1 MYTLNLTIVRFFLG
15 ALILTSILH
24 AADWPQFR
32 GPGGSAVSEEQNLP
46 LKWSAAEGLLWKT
59 PLQGRGLSSPVIA
72 GGRLFLTASSN
83 YKESR
88 LHVMA
93 FDPNKGS
100 KLWERQFNATG
111 NTNCHPKTNMA
122 APTPATD
129 GQRIF
134 ALFACADVAALDR
147 DGNLLWYRSLALDYP
162 DITNMVGMASSPVLW
177 KDVLVI
183 PMDNAGDSFVL
194 GIDAN
199 TGKNLWK
206 FNRPR
211 TINWSS
217 PLIMPNANGTA
228 EVILQTDGSV
238 LSVDALTGKENWSLA
253 SSGPSTSPS
262 PTLGEGLLLAPGKET
277 LVLSP
282 SSGNKVPVPQW
293 KSNKLVGGYASPLV
307 HKGKVYGLS
316 SIGLNVFEAKDGKE
330 VAQVRM
336 KGPFSGSPIIAGNH
350 LYLINEEGSAFVVSL
365 GEKTE
370 LIATNEIKDTIQCT
384 PAVSGGKIFLRSD
397 STLYCIGSK

>member
-1 MYTLNLTIVRFFLG
+1 MYTLNLTIVRVFLG
-15 ALILTSILH
+15 AFILTGILH

-46 LKWSAAEGLLWKT
+46 LKWSPAEGILWKT

-253 SSGPSTSPS
+253 SSGPSTIPS

-282 SSGNKVPVPQW
+282 SSGKKVPVPQW

-316 SIGLNVFEAKDGKE
+316 SIGLNVFDAKDGKE

>member
-1 MYTLNLTIVRFFLG
+1 MYTLNLTIVRVFLG
-15 ALILTSILH
+15 AFILTGILH

-46 LKWSAAEGLLWKT
+46 LKWSAAEGLLWKK

-177 KDVLVI
+177 KDVLII

-253 SSGPSTSPS
+253 SSGPSTIPS

-307 HKGKVYGLS
+307 YKGKVYGLS
-316 SIGLNVFEAKDGKE
+316 SIGLNVFDAKDGKE

>member
-1 MYTLNLTIVRFFLG
+1 
-15 ALILTSILH
+15 
-24 AADWPQFR
+24 
-32 GPGGSAVSEEQNLP
+32 
-46 LKWSAAEGLLWKT
+46 
-59 PLQGRGLSSPVIA
+59 
-72 GGRLFLTASSN
+72 
-83 YKESR
+83 
-88 LHVMA
+88 
-93 FDPNKGS
+93 
-100 KLWERQFNATG
+100 
-111 NTNCHPKTNMA
+111 
-122 APTPATD
+122 
-129 GQRIF
+129 
-134 ALFACADVAALDR
+134 
-147 DGNLLWYRSLALDYP
+147 
-162 DITNMVGMASSPVLW
+162 
-177 KDVLVI
+177 
-183 PMDNAGDSFVL
+183 VL

-228 EVILQTDGSV
+228 EVILQTDSSV

-253 SSGPSTSPS
+253 SSGPSTIPS

-282 SSGNKVPVPQW
+282 SSGKKVPVPQW